1 MKFLDGNNVKKEIKN
16 LVGSG
21 STLKIAVAYW
31 GKGAT
36 KELGLDKLP
45 TNSLVTVICDL
56 MSGACNPKEISC
68 LRKHI
73 GNDAVKQLD
82 GLHAKVWLT
91 ENGAIIGSSNA
102 SANGLGFEGNETKSL
117 IEANLFI
124 TNQDTLK
131 SIDTWFEN
139 LNHRKITDKD
149 LKRAEKLWK
158 RRRVGR
164 SKPEYKN
171 LYKSIAENPHDYFDR
186 DVVIWAFEHE
196 IPTKQEIKY
205 AEKVVKSRGY
215 SEDSVSW
222 YYDVDAS
229 TLPGSHIIDF
239 DYTQKSRNFT
249 YSKTSQVLEHEPF
262 QSDGKHSVLLC
273 KETDFCHVS
282 RKEMI
287 DWKTALRRAVR
298 ATPSEQNNWQWRL
311 EDFHQYMIDS

>member
-102 SANGLGFEGNETKSL
+102 SANGLGFEGNETNTL
-117 IEANLFI
+117 IEANFFI
-124 TNQDTLK
+124 KSQAALNAIDKWFDNLK
-131 SIDTWFEN
+131 PKDISPS
-139 LNHRKITDKD
+139 D

-158 RRRVGR
+158 RRRLGR
-164 SKPEYKN
+164 PKPEYKN
-171 LYKSIAENPHDYFDR
+171 LYKSIAQNPQDYFDR
-186 DVVIWAFEHE
+186 DIVIWAFEHE
-196 IPTKQEIKY
+196 DPSKQEIKY
-205 AEKVVKSRGY
+205 AENVVKNRGY
-215 SEDSVSW
+215 SNDSVSW
-222 YYDVDAS
+222 YYVVDVS
-229 TLPGSHIIDF
+229 VLPGSYIIDF
-239 DYTQKSRNFT
+239 DYTPKSRNFR
-249 YSKTSQVLEHEPF
+249 YSETTQVLEHEPF
-262 QSDGKHSVLLC
+262 QFDGVHGVLLC
-273 KETDFCHVS
+273 KETDFFHVS
-282 RKEMI
+282 SNEMV
-287 DWKTALRRAVR
+287 DWKKALDRAVL
-298 ATPSEQNNWQWRL
+298 ATPSEEHDWQWRL
-311 EDFHQYMIDS
+311 EDFHQYMIAR